1 MKRDFPLTAGQL
13 AGYDLFAKFYL
24 DPLENVMLLKGY
36 SGTGKSTL
44 VSHMLEQLPKL
55 DKLMAMVD
63 PSYVPMVVQLTATT
77 NKAAEALMIN
87 SGCQDVRT
95 IHSFLGLRVQT
106 NYQTSKTF
114 LQVIPGKDPV
124 SRTLI
129 FIDEASF
136 VDQNLLKYIFER
148 TVDCKLV
155 FIGDPAQLTP
165 VGATYMPAFN
175 LSKNQIEL
183 TEPVRQA
190 DGHPLKP
197 LIEGLRQTVLGG
209 PWPKFELYPGI
220 IEKVDQ
226 RTFEDRMYLAFANE
240 KAASIKVLAYTNK
253 SVIAYNEKLS
263 HQLKGTAVPCEGDY
277 MVVNKA
283 VNNKAS
289 KCTTEEEV
297 LLTKVEEGTEFEVAG
312 WTVQLNG
319 KGGTYFMPHSR
330 EAGKIRL
337 KEAQARDQWTEMQII
352 TDTWIDLRPSF
363 SCTVNKSQGSTYDIG
378 FIDLNDM
385 GKIRTGNQLAR
396 MLYVGI
402 SRFRRQVIFTGDIA

>member
-55 DKLMAMVD
+55 NSLMKMVD
-63 PSYVPMVVQLTATT
+63 PGFVPWDFQLTATT

-87 SGCQDVRT
+87 SGCADVRT
-95 IHSFLGLRVQT
+95 IHSYLGLRVQT
-106 NYQTSKTF
+106 NYQTGKTF
-114 LQVIPGKDPV
+114 IQPIPGKDPV

-136 VDQNLLKYIFER
+136 VDQTLLKFIFER
-148 TVDCKLV
+148 TEDCKLV

-175 LSKNQIEL
+175 MSKNQIEL
-183 TEPVRQA
+183 TEPVRQ
-190 DGHPLKP
+190 DDSSPLKP
-197 LIEGLRQTVLGG
+197 LIEALRQTVLGG
-209 PWPKFELYPGI
+209 PWPKFELYPGV

-226 RTFEDRMYLAFANE
+226 KTFQDRLFLAFANE
-240 KAASIKVLAYTNK
+240 KNTSIKALAYTNK
-253 SVIAYNEKLS
+253 TVIAYNELLS
-263 HQLKGTAVPCEGDY
+263 RQVKGTSEPAEGDY

-289 KCTTEEEV
+289 KCNTEEEV
-297 LLTKVEEGTEFEVAG
+297 LITSIAEDTEYEVEG
-312 WTVQLNG
+312 WTVRLSG
-319 KGGTYFMPHSR
+319 KGGSYFMPRSR
-330 EAGKIRL
+330 DLAKIRL
-337 KEAQARDQWTEMQII
+337 KQAQAGEEWHAMEII
-352 TDTWIDLRPSF
+352 TDTWIDLRPAF
-363 SCTVNKSQGSTYDIG
+363 ACTVNKSQGSTYDIG

-396 MLYVGI
+396 ALYVGI
-402 SRFRRQVIFTGDIA
+402 SRFRRQVTFTGDIA